1 MMTSQYPEHD
11 RLAAI
16 EDGIGIGE
24 RIDARCTAQTNGQRC
39 IKMVGHVRAHLL
51 EDGTVFEGA
60 DVAIYPHIRVTAA
73 DLDGVAHQLR
83 GPHPWIPGLTFHT
96 YPGLAEALADFID
109 GWNCVCNVGV
119 QECPRHPG
127 RLMTQEEKIQYR
139 KQWDE
144 KVVRDGV

>member
-73 DLDGVAHQLR
+73 DLDGVAHQV
-83 GPHPWIPGLTFHT
+83 
-96 YPGLAEALADFID
+96 EQNLADGIAAAR
-109 GWNCVCNVGV
+109 
-119 QECPRHPG
+119 QR
-127 RLMTQEEKIQYR
+127 
-139 KQWDE
+139 
-144 KVVRDGV
+144 RDGFRQMQVEADAARAA